1 MAYLRGKLIR
11 EMRNK
16 IATVL
21 FAAVALTS
29 CNSYN
34 QVVKTTDYDY
44 KYEAAKEYFMAGQYT
59 RSYQLLEELVMMLKG
74 TDKAQESL
82 YMLGLCYYN
91 LRDYEAA
98 SVYLE
103 RYYKSY
109 SKGDY
114 AEDARFLCGKA
125 AYLQSPDPRL
135 DQSAT
140 YTAISKIQE
149 FLELYP
155 YSQSRD
161 EANDMI
167 LQLQNR
173 LVQKEY
179 DAAKLYYNLGSYVG
193 NCTNGGSNYEACII
207 TAENALKAYPYTNL
221 REDLYMMILR
231 ARYLL
236 AEKSV
241 DEKSEERYRS
251 AIDEY
256 YGFKNEFPES
266 KYTKEA
272 DQIFRHA
279 NSKVKN

>member
-1 MAYLRGKLIR
+1 
-11 EMRNK
+11 MRNK

-59 RSYQLLEELVMMLKG
+59 RSYQLLEELIMMLKG

-91 LRDYEAA
+91 LRDYETA